1 VAIIRRAIEWKL
13 KERSLRLGQRTFM
26 IAPISLSPAGPEGPK
41 GMDPDRVFAK
51 ALELEELGA
60 DVIDLGAEP
69 TRPGNSRLPEG
80 EEMRRLQP
88 VMKKLY
94 HKLRVPIC
102 VSTYKA
108 SVAEQAIA
116 WGAEI
121 INDPSGLT
129 WDVGLAKVVMH
140 HDAGLI
146 LNHMRG
152 TPDSWGKLPPVKDV
166 IEVVARDLDAAVH
179 RALRAGIEKNR
190 MVIDPGLSFGKRK
203 EQNYEILG
211 RMGVLGG
218 IGVPVMVGPTKK
230 LLVTPA
236 NDRELEFAGA
246 AGVTAAILAGAYI
259 VRVHD
264 LEAMKPVI
272 AVADGILNQWRAR
285 E

>member
-1 VAIIRRAIEWKL
+1 MAIIRRTIDWKL
-13 KERSLRLGQRTFM
+13 KNRSLRLGQRTFI
-26 IAPISLSPAGPEGPK
+26 IAPIPLSPGGTDGNRHME
-41 GMDPDRVFAK
+41 PDRVLAK
-51 ALELEELGA
+51 ALELEAQGA

-69 TRPGNSRLPEG
+69 VRPGASKIPEG
-80 EEMRRLQP
+80 EELRRLTP
-88 VMKKLY
+88 VLKRLKGKLS
-94 HKLRVPIC
+94 VPIC

-108 SVAEQAIA
+108 GVAEEALKL
-116 WGAEI
+116 GVEI

-129 WDVGLAKVVMH
+129 WDVHLGKVVMN

-146 LNHMRG
+146 LNHIRG
-152 TPDSWGKLPPVKDV
+152 TPDAWGKLPPAKDV
-166 IEVVARDLDAAVH
+166 VGSIAKDLDAAVH
-179 RALRAGIEKNR
+179 RALRTGIEKCR
-190 MVIDPGLSFGKRK
+190 LVIDPGLSFGKRK

-211 RMGVLGG
+211 RLGVLGG

-246 AGVTAAILAGAYI
+246 AGVCAGILSGAYL

-272 AVADGILNQWRAR
+272 AVADGILNQWR
-285 E
+285 

>member
-1 VAIIRRAIEWKL
+1 MAIIRRNIDWKL
-13 KERSLRLGQRTFM
+13 KGRTLRLGQRTFT
-26 IAPISLSPAGPEGPK
+26 IAPIALSTESGGPK
-41 GMDPDRVFAK
+41 ANDPDRVFAK
-51 ALELEELGA
+51 AVELDELGA

-69 TRPGNSRLPEG
+69 TRPGDKRLSV
-80 EEMRRLQP
+80 EEELGRLIP
-88 VMKKLY
+88 VLKRIKNKLN
-94 HKLRVPIC
+94 VPIC

-108 SVAEQAIA
+108 EVAEEVLKM
-116 WGAEI
+116 GVEI

-129 WDVGLAKVVMH
+129 WEPILAKTIMN

-152 TPDSWGKLPPVKDV
+152 RPDSWVRLPPAKDIVGV
-166 IEVVARDLDAAVH
+166 IAKDLDAAVH
-179 RALRAGIEKNR
+179 RALRAGVEKFR
-190 MVIDPGLSFGKRK
+190 LVIDPGLAFGKRK

-211 RMGVLGG
+211 RLGILGG

-230 LLVTPA
+230 LLVATA

-246 AGVTAAILAGAYI
+246 AGVTAAILSGAYL

-272 AVADGILNQWRAR
+272 AVADAILNQWRTDN
-285 E
+285 

>member
-1 VAIIRRAIEWKL
+1 MAIIRRNIDWKL
-13 KERSLRLGQRTFM
+13 KHRTLRLGQRTFM
-26 IAPISLSPAGPEGPK
+26 IAPIALSPQAEGPK
-41 GMDPDRVFAK
+41 ATDPDSVLAK
-51 ALELEELGA
+51 AIQLDEQGA

-69 TRPGNSRLPEG
+69 TRPGMKPLSAEEELSRLLPVLK
-80 EEMRRLQP
+80 RL
-88 VMKKLY
+88 KNKLNAP
-94 HKLRVPIC
+94 LC
-102 VSTYKA
+102 VSTYKSA
-108 SVAEQAIA
+108 VAEEVLKM
-116 WGAEI
+116 GVEI

-129 WDVGLAKVVMH
+129 WEPQLAKTVMT

-152 TPDSWGKLPPVKDV
+152 RPEAWGKLPPAKDV
-166 IEVVARDLDAAVH
+166 ANLIAKDLDAAVH
-179 RALRAGIEKNR
+179 RALRAGVEKFR
-190 MVIDPGLSFGKRK
+190 LVIDPGLSFGKRK

-211 RMGVLGG
+211 RLGVLGG

-246 AGVTAAILAGAYI
+246 AGVTAAILNGAYI

-272 AVADGILNQWRAR
+272 AVADGIMNQWRSDR
-285 E
+285 

>member
-1 VAIIRRAIEWKL
+1 MAIIRRNIDWKL
-13 KERSLRLGQRTFM
+13 KSRTLRLGQRTFI
-26 IAPISLSPAGPEGPK
+26 IAPLAISPSGDGTK
-41 GMDPDRVFAK
+41 SMDPDRIFAQAM
-51 ALELEELGA
+51 ALDELGA

-69 TRPGNSRLPEG
+69 TRPGDKPLSAEEELHRLLPVLK
-80 EEMRRLQP
+80 RL
-88 VMKKLY
+88 KNKLNAP
-94 HKLRVPIC
+94 LC

-108 SVAEQAIA
+108 VVAEEVLKL
-116 WGAEI
+116 GVEI

-129 WDVGLAKVVMH
+129 WEPVLAKTVMM

-152 TPDSWGKLPPVKDV
+152 RPDAWGKLPPAKDV
-166 IEVVARDLDAAVH
+166 VGVIAKDLDAAVH
-179 RALRAGIEKNR
+179 RALRAGIEKFR
-190 MVIDPGLSFGKRK
+190 LVIDPGLSFGKRK

-211 RMGVLGG
+211 RLGILGG

-230 LLVTPA
+230 LLVTTA

-246 AGVTAAILAGAYI
+246 AGVTAAVLNGAYL

-272 AVADGILNQWRAR
+272 AVADAILNQWRSDR
-285 E
+285 

>member
-1 VAIIRRAIEWKL
+1 MNTLRRTIDWKL
-13 KERSLRLGQRTFM
+13 KNRSLRLGQRTFI
-26 IAPISLSPAGPEGPK
+26 IAPISLSPSGPDGPK
-41 GMDPDRVFAK
+41 GIDPDRVFAQ
-51 ALELEELGA
+51 ALQLEEQGA

-69 TRPGNSRLPEG
+69 TRPGSSRLPEG
-80 EEMRRLQP
+80 EELRRLQP
-88 VMKKLY
+88 VLKRL
-94 HKLRVPIC
+94 HNRLNVPIC

-108 SVAEQAIA
+108 AVAEQAIQ

-129 WDVGLAKVVMH
+129 WDIALAKTVMH
-140 HDAGLI
+140 QDAGLI

-152 TPDSWGKLPPVKDV
+152 TPDSWGKLPAVKDV
-166 IEVVARDLDAAVH
+166 IETVAKDLDAAVH
-179 RALRAGIEKNR
+179 RALRAGIEKHR
-190 MVIDPGLSFGKRK
+190 LVIDPGLSFGKRK

-211 RMGVLGG
+211 RLNVLGN

-246 AGVTAAILAGAYI
+246 AGVTAAILSGAYI
-259 VRVHD
+259 LRVHD

-272 AVADGILNQWRAR
+272 AVADGILNAWR
-285 E
+285 